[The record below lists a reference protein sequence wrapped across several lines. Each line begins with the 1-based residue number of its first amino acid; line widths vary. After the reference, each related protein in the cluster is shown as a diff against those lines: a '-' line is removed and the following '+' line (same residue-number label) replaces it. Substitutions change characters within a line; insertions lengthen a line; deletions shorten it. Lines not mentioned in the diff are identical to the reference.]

1 MSSEELKDLKII
13 IGRIK
18 NNLDKL
24 DDLKN
29 DSDCY
34 QAEQILS
41 DTEKYITNANN
52 KIELMNPNESLSGR
66 LLNSVKSEE
75 SDLRIYERQYKE
87 KVERWKSARRK
98 LDLKEGLLSGPD
110 ALRAQ
115 KEIGLGN
122 LKETDNQGLLI
133 ESIAE
138 NVKGANQNLTNV
150 NAGLNEQGE
159 QMNRI
164 QKTTLETESQVKQ
177 TGKIMTRMEGRAK
190 WIQIITFLAVVL
202 FGLFDIVWIVIL
214 CIKKFYWDK
223 KKK

>member
-1 MSSEELKDLKII
+1 MYEELKELKTLIE
-13 IGRIK
+13 RIK

-24 DDLKN
+24 NNLKN
-29 DSDCY
+29 NSDCY

-41 DTEKYITNANN
+41 DIKNYITKANN
-52 KIELMNPNESLSGR
+52 IIDEMNQNESLTGR
-66 LLNSVKSEE
+66 LLSSAKAEE
-75 SDLRIYERQYKE
+75 KDLRIYENHYRE
-87 KVERWKSARRK
+87 KVEMWKSVRAKQDLMEGK
-98 LDLKEGLLSGPD
+98 LTGAD
-110 ALRAQ
+110 ALKAAR
-115 KEIGLGN
+115 EIGLDN
-122 LKETDNQGLLI
+122 IKETDNQGLMI

-138 NVKGANQNLTNV
+138 NVKGANQNLTNI

-190 WIQIITFLAVVL
+190 CIQIITFLAVVL
-202 FGLFDIVWIVIL
+202 FGLFDIFWIVFL

>member
-1 MSSEELKDLKII
+1 MSEELKELKTLIE
-13 IGRIK
+13 RIK

-24 DDLKN
+24 NNLKN
-29 DSDCY
+29 NSDCY

-41 DTEKYITNANN
+41 DIKNYITKANN
-52 KIELMNPNESLSGR
+52 IIDEMNQNESLTGR
-66 LLNSVKSEE
+66 LLSSARAEE
-75 SDLRIYERQYKE
+75 KDLRIYENHYRE
-87 KVERWKSARRK
+87 KVEMWKSARAKQDLMEGK
-98 LDLKEGLLSGPD
+98 LTGAD
-110 ALRAQ
+110 ALKAAR
-115 KEIGLGN
+115 EIGLDN
-122 LKETDNQGLLI
+122 IKETDNQGLMI

-138 NVKGANQNLTNV
+138 NVKGANQNLTNI

-190 WIQIITFLAVVL
+190 CIQIITFLAVVL
-202 FGLFDIVWIVIL
+202 FGLFDIFWIVFL

>member
-1 MSSEELKDLKII
+1 MSEELKELKTLIE
-13 IGRIK
+13 RIK

-24 DDLKN
+24 NNLKN
-29 DSDCY
+29 NSDCY

-41 DTEKYITNANN
+41 DIKNYITKANN
-52 KIELMNPNESLSGR
+52 IIDEMNQNESLTGR
-66 LLNSVKSEE
+66 LLSSARAEE
-75 SDLRIYERQYKE
+75 KDLRIYENHYRE
-87 KVERWKSARRK
+87 KVEMWKSVRAKQDLMEGK
-98 LDLKEGLLSGPD
+98 LTGAD
-110 ALRAQ
+110 ALKAAR
-115 KEIGLGN
+115 EIGLDN
-122 LKETDNQGLLI
+122 IKETDNQGLMI

-138 NVKGANQNLTNV
+138 NVKGANQNLTNI

-190 WIQIITFLAVVL
+190 CIQIITFLAVVL
-202 FGLFDIVWIVIL
+202 FGLFDIFWIVFL

>member
-1 MSSEELKDLKII
+1 
-13 IGRIK
+13 
-18 NNLDKL
+18 
-24 DDLKN
+24 
-29 DSDCY
+29 
-34 QAEQILS
+34 
-41 DTEKYITNANN
+41 
-52 KIELMNPNESLSGR
+52 MNPNESLSGR

-190 WIQIITFLAVVL
+190 CIQIITFFAVVL

>member
-1 MSSEELKDLKII
+1 MSEELKELKTLIE
-13 IGRIK
+13 RIK

-24 DDLKN
+24 NNLKN
-29 DSDCY
+29 NSDCY

-41 DTEKYITNANN
+41 DIKNYITKANN
-52 KIELMNPNESLSGR
+52 IIDEMNQNESLTGR
-66 LLNSVKSEE
+66 LLSSARAEE
-75 SDLRIYERQYKE
+75 KDLRIYENHYRE
-87 KVERWKSARRK
+87 KVEMWKSVRAKQDLMEGK
-98 LDLKEGLLSGPD
+98 LTGAD
-110 ALRAQ
+110 ALKAAR
-115 KEIGLGN
+115 EIGLDN
-122 LKETDNQGLLI
+122 IKETDNQGLMI

-138 NVKGANQNLTNV
+138 NVKGANQNLTNI

-190 WIQIITFLAVVL
+190 CIQIITFLAVVL
-202 FGLFDIVWIVIL
+202 FGLFDIFWIVFL

-223 KKK
+223 KK

>member
-1 MSSEELKDLKII
+1 MSEELKELKTLIE
-13 IGRIK
+13 RIK

-24 DDLKN
+24 NNLKN
-29 DSDCY
+29 NSDCY

-41 DTEKYITNANN
+41 DIKNYITKANN
-52 KIELMNPNESLSGR
+52 IIDEMNQNESLTGR
-66 LLNSVKSEE
+66 LLNSAKAEE
-75 SDLRIYERQYKE
+75 KDLRIYENHYRE
-87 KVERWKSARRK
+87 KVEMWKSVRAKQDLMEGK
-98 LDLKEGLLSGPD
+98 LTGAD
-110 ALRAQ
+110 ALKAAR
-115 KEIGLGN
+115 EVGLDN
-122 LKETDNQGLLI
+122 IKETDNQGLMI

-138 NVKGANQNLTNV
+138 NVKGANQNLTNI

-190 WIQIITFLAVVL
+190 CIQIITFLAVVL
-202 FGLFDIVWIVIL
+202 FGLFDIFWIVFL

-223 KKK
+223 KK

>member
-1 MSSEELKDLKII
+1 MSSEDLKELKTLIE
-13 IGRIK
+13 RIK

-24 DDLKN
+24 NNLKN
-29 DSDCY
+29 NSDCY

-41 DTEKYITNANN
+41 DIKNYITKANN
-52 KIELMNPNESLSGR
+52 IIDEMNQNESLTGR
-66 LLNSVKSEE
+66 LLSSARAEE
-75 SDLRIYERQYKE
+75 KDLRIYENHYRE
-87 KVERWKSARRK
+87 KVEMWKSVRAKQDLMEGK
-98 LDLKEGLLSGPD
+98 LTGAD
-110 ALRAQ
+110 ALKAAR
-115 KEIGLGN
+115 EIGLDN
-122 LKETDNQGLLI
+122 IKETDNQGLMI

-138 NVKGANQNLTNV
+138 NVKGANQNLTNI

-190 WIQIITFLAVVL
+190 CIQIITFLAVVL
-202 FGLFDIVWIVIL
+202 FGLFDIFWIVFL

>member
-1 MSSEELKDLKII
+1 MSEELKELKTLIE
-13 IGRIK
+13 RIK

-24 DDLKN
+24 NNLKN
-29 DSDCY
+29 NSDCY

-41 DTEKYITNANN
+41 DIKNYITKANN
-52 KIELMNPNESLSGR
+52 IIDEMNQNESLTGR
-66 LLNSVKSEE
+66 LLSSARAEE
-75 SDLRIYERQYKE
+75 KDLRIYENHYRE
-87 KVERWKSARRK
+87 KVEMWKSVRAKQDLMEGK
-98 LDLKEGLLSGPD
+98 LTGAD
-110 ALRAQ
+110 ALKAAR
-115 KEIGLGN
+115 EVGLDN
-122 LKETDNQGLLI
+122 IKETDNQGLMI

-138 NVKGANQNLTNV
+138 NVKGANQNLTNI

-190 WIQIITFLAVVL
+190 CIQIITFLAVVL
-202 FGLFDIVWIVIL
+202 FGLFDIFWIVFL